1 MFKTKLIIKK
11 NEDKILTTDEFIQRQ
26 VMLARIRKRKQ
37 RIREKEELEKKR
49 QREKLFVSDELEEGY
64 EK

>member
-37 RIREKEELEKKR
+37 RIKEKEELEKKR
-49 QREKLFVSDELEEGY
+49 QRKKLFVSDELEEEYG
-64 EK
+64 E

>member
-26 VMLARIRKRKQ
+26 VLLARIRDRRRK
-37 RIREKEELEKKR
+37 ILEKEKMEKRRPSKII
-49 QREKLFVSDELEEGY
+49 LVFDEMEDDY
-64 EK
+64 E